1 MTHLILLNFSGSCS
15 FLGADAKIGQ
25 LDLSGLGEE
34 DVGSF
39 DVAVH
44 LLHGVEVGQALVG
57 AEREHGLHRRQ
68 APSTKTDLRPT
79 DQSGPH

>member
-1 MTHLILLNFSGSCS
+1 MTHFTLLHFSGSCS

-34 DVGSF
+34 NVGSF

-44 LLHGVEVGQALVG
+44 LLHGVEVGQALV
-57 AEREHGLHRRQ
+57 
-68 APSTKTDLRPT
+68 
-79 DQSGPH
+79 